1 MYTVQYVADQE
12 SIDKFQDPKVEKKG
26 VPNDQEKKTTFNIVD
41 GSVNQYVSLKVRRI
55 LYGSTPGHT

>member
-1 MYTVQYVADQE
+1 MYTVQYVANQE

-26 VPNDQEKKTTFNIVD
+26 VPNDQEKETKINIVD

-55 LYGSTPGHT
+55 L